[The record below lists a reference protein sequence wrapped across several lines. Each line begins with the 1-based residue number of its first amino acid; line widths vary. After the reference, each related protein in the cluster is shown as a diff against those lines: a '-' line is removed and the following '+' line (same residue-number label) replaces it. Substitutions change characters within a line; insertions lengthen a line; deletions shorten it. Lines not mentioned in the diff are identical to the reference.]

1 MKRLKRIASTAVLT
15 LGVSLGSVGAQ
26 DEIQYRKFTNAD
38 GKSLSAVVVDKNE
51 THAVFLLRNGKRATV
66 AIATLQAAD
75 QTFIIGWNKAKAF
88 FLQKCKGLTVG
99 ELLTLRGYEAIPIKF
114 DGNSMLIN
122 ARINGKPAKFIVD
135 TGAGTSLFH
144 TGAATPTGCP
154 LGEFTEKVYG
164 VSGEAP
170 AAWAEV
176 AELSIGESVFT
187 NRKILATD
195 MKKDRHKGVKLR
207 DDGLF
212 GAEFL
217 SDLDAVISYRE
228 RKLYLRPDNSD
239 RKTEESADG
248 SGPSFRIFKT
258 KDKKVYRGNI
268 LKKTATVVTIKK
280 TNGKT
285 VQLPLSRLTPGDANY
300 VFKWSEQG
308 AVFLK
313 HCRSLTIQELLGY
326 RKYQYFKYKREGN
339 PIFVD
344 GKLNNN
350 DVKWLI
356 DTGADNSLLHLQ
368 AAKDNKVEIGPMD
381 KKVYGI
387 GGTAPAAG
395 CKVDSVAMG
404 NALFKKRKI
413 LATDLDRF
421 KQGLDYAGLF
431 GADFMRECNAVI
443 TYREQRIFLKQEKQS
458 KKKTP

>member
-1 MKRLKRIASTAVLT
+1 MAAPE
-15 LGVSLGSVGAQ
+15 A
-26 DEIQYRKFTNAD
+26 IQYRKFTNAE
-38 GKSLSAVVVDKNE
+38 GKSMSAVLVDKNE
-51 THAVFLLRNGKRATV
+51 THAKFLLRNGKSASV
-66 AIATLQAAD
+66 KIDSLQPAD
-75 QTFIIGWNKAKAF
+75 QTFIKGWDKAKDY
-88 FLQKCKGLTVG
+88 FLKKCTGLTVG

-114 DGNSMLIN
+114 DGNSMVIQ
-122 ARINGKPAKFIVD
+122 AKINGKPAKFIVD

-144 TGAATPTGCP
+144 TGAATRTGCP

-176 AELSIGESVFT
+176 AELSIGESIFKD
-187 NRKILATD
+187 RKILATD
-195 MKKDRHKGVKLR
+195 MKKDQHKGVKLR

-239 RKTEESADG
+239 KKKAEGADQSAQ
-248 SGPSFRIFKT
+248 SFRIFKT
-258 KDKKVYRGNI
+258 KDKKSYRGNI
-268 LKKTATVVTIKK
+268 VKKTATVVTIMR
-280 TNGKT
+280 TSGKSI
-285 VQLPLSRLTPGDANY
+285 QLPLSRLTPRDANY
-300 VFKWSEQG
+300 VLQWSEEG

-313 HCRSLTIQELLGY
+313 HCRSLSIQELLAL
-326 RKYQYFKYKREGN
+326 RQYQNFEYKREGN
-339 PIFVD
+339 HIFVD

-350 DVKWLI
+350 PVKWLI

-387 GGTAPAAG
+387 GGSAPAAG
-395 CKVDSVAMG
+395 CTVESVSMG
-404 NALFKKRKI
+404 NAVFKKRKV

-421 KQGLDYAGLF
+421 EQGLDYVGLF

-443 TYREQRIFLKQEKQS
+443 TYKEQRIFLKQEK
-458 KKKTP
+458 K